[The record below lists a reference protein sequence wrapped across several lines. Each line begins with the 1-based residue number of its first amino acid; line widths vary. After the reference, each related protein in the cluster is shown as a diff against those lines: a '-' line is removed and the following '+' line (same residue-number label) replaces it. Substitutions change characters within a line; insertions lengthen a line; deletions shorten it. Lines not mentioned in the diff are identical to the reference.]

1 MQWLVDQAM
10 PGDSL
15 FLHFS
20 GHGYQVKDISGDE
33 LDGYDEAILPC
44 DFETE
49 GYILDDVLYDILVR
63 PLKEGVRL
71 TVVFDSCHSGT
82 ALDLPYIH
90 LPTGELQH
98 TFLNKEPKGFLSRFK
113 MMNFRSTLTLAA
125 KNNKDVSG
133 AMFLN
138 IFKYFRIKKHIRRNQ
153 KNFTSKA
160 EVIMF
165 SACQDFQT
173 SADTIIQGQARGVMT
188 WALLEALG
196 DPNVITYAD
205 ILLYTQSILSKK
217 YNQSPQLS
225 SGKLIDMYSPF
236 IL

>member
-1 MQWLVDQAM
+1 TLGSTSVCTLERCPTTLKHLPLCRKALLVGINYRNSIFPLRGCISDVEAIRTLLISRFKFPASKICVLTDQNDELGFLPTKKNILEKMQWLVDQAM

-82 ALDLPYIH
+82 AYISQQR
-90 LPTGELQH
+90 T
-98 TFLNKEPKGFLSRFK
+98 
-113 MMNFRSTLTLAA
+113 
-125 KNNKDVSG
+125 
-133 AMFLN
+133 
-138 IFKYFRIKKHIRRNQ
+138 
-153 KNFTSKA
+153 
-160 EVIMF
+160 
-165 SACQDFQT
+165 
-173 SADTIIQGQARGVMT
+173 
-188 WALLEALG
+188 
-196 DPNVITYAD
+196 
-205 ILLYTQSILSKK
+205 
-217 YNQSPQLS
+217 
-225 SGKLIDMYSPF
+225 
-236 IL
+236 